1 MDPFRIRTLIAP
13 AMASLFLVLSLCA
26 FVVQRP
32 EPVGF
37 RIPMVRIHRTYQ
49 HEFSCDGRFEFFR
62 LTRDGKTWIN
72 ATEIPEDQVRLKV
85 AHLMENRAERV
96 VYVMVDSELSYGQ
109 FAAFMDSIEG
119 ATDDL
124 HIIVVSGEIRRE
136 FMKNRVLVRPLKAYK
151 MEESPPSVCDFVYSV
166 E

>member
-1 MDPFRIRTLIAP
+1 
-13 AMASLFLVLSLCA
+13 MASLFLVLCLCA

-32 EPVGF
+32 ESVGF

-49 HEFSCDGRFEFFR
+49 HEFSCDGRFEFIR

-72 ATEIPEDQVRLKV
+72 ATEIPTDQVRQRV
-85 AHLMENRAERV
+85 AALMENRAERV
-96 VYVMVDSELSYGQ
+96 IYVIVDSELSYGQ
-109 FAAFMDSIEG
+109 FAAFMDRIEG

-124 HIIVVSGEIRRE
+124 YVIVVSGETRRE
-136 FMKNRVLVRPLKAYK
+136 FMKNRVLVGPLKVYK
-151 MEESPPSVCDFVYSV
+151 MEENPPSVCDLVVSETEFPR